1 MPQRQKKSS
10 SFLRHGKAW
19 QNLDS
24 RIHTNGQTTKGWDPE
39 SLRWTEEQERSF
51 NSIKEVLTRAPVL
64 ELLVKKKTK
73 NIYLVHRGQ
82 LWGLL
87 TKLGEIPQ
95 PTGCFSKQLDLGA
108 QAWPGCLWV
117 VAATALLVQETN
129 KLTFAQPL
137 GFKPLIKA
145 KRCWPPLGAALRLIQ
160 GFNLWLPRANP
171 QNLPYSQPGYTNAP
185 WGPRLTPSCL
195 DAFNQVYAC
204 RPDLTDQTIENP
216 EEKWFTEGS
225 SFLKDG
231 IRRAGICY
239 CEHLQCYRRQKQNLC
254 HLTLQSRRLS

>member
-1 MPQRQKKSS
+1 MVKLDRIWIPGFTLMAKPLKAEIQSHYVGLRKKKGVLIVSKRSS
-10 SFLRHGKAW
+10 
-19 QNLDS
+19 
-24 RIHTNGQTTKGWDPE
+24 P
-39 SLRWTEEQERSF
+39 
-51 NSIKEVLTRAPVL
+51 
-64 ELLVKKKTK
+64 ELLCWNSSLKK

-95 PTGCFSKQLDLGA
+95 PTGYFSKQLDLGA

-171 QNLPYSQPGYTNAP
+171 QNLPYS
-185 WGPRLTPSCL
+185 
-195 DAFNQVYAC
+195 
-204 RPDLTDQTIENP
+204 
-216 EEKWFTEGS
+216 
-225 SFLKDG
+225 
-231 IRRAGICY
+231 
-239 CEHLQCYRRQKQNLC
+239 
-254 HLTLQSRRLS
+254 